1 MNIAPT
7 CPKCLRPYWDDGS
20 QTAVTVCSCNN
31 HAISPPSLVLHSDT
45 YMMQLLKEINSK
57 LDELKAI
64 QVQAKVKPAC
74 EQLERDIKCL
84 LVDVETQLSKCP
96 YGKPRRLLLYMQ
108 EQIKAILT
116 EYESK
121 SV

>member
-1 MNIAPT
+1 MEHIEQ
-7 CPKCLRPYWDDGS
+7 CVK
-20 QTAVTVCSCNN
+20 
-31 HAISPPSLVLHSDT
+31 
-45 YMMQLLKEINSK
+45 QLKAYRGFLPVYLEDELFNKAEKE
-57 LDELKAI
+57 LEELKAI